1 MQVTQQV
8 YVAVEWVQN
17 AHNKFE
23 AESHSRC
30 EIEKVLGAM
39 KEEKIQLAEK
49 LKTSEHKRLSALVGL
64 KTAEAQAEDQHK
76 LLYTTKLN
84 LATEKVKVLSLK
96 AKLQKAK
103 VEAQTVREASKA
115 AEDAAYKRGV
125 LETE

>member
-1 MQVTQQV
+1 MPIINLKLSHTHSRRKVEKTLR
-8 YVAVEWVQN
+8 AVE
-17 AHNKFE
+17 
-23 AESHSRC
+23 
-30 EIEKVLGAM
+30 
-39 KEEKIQLAEK
+39 EEKTQLAEK

-115 AEDAAYKRGV
+115 AEDAAYERGV